1 MDDKTIKISDLD
13 AIYQEG
19 ARNFTEEFLKNK
31 AAKGESV
38 VYSVG
43 GQIVKLKAEEA
54 LRLYRDV
61 TNGLR
66 PEDMDLLSKSI
77 PAELVQDLFDRL
89 EGKEPES

>member
-13 AIYQEG
+13 AIYREG